1 MSRSKSSGRWLSE
14 HFDDEY
20 VALAQ
25 RDGYRSRAVYKLKEL
40 DERNNLFHENMTVI
54 DLGAA
59 PGGWSQYVA
68 EKVGVGG
75 RVIACDILPMDSI
88 AGVEFIEGD
97 FTDSTILND
106 LLTILSS
113 KRADIVISDMAP
125 NMSGIEAVDI
135 PRSLHLVELA
145 LELARDVLEP
155 HGALLVKAFQGDG
168 FDEFVKELKNS
179 FSRVVTRKPKAS
191 RARSRELYLLAQGLK
206 L

>member
-1 MSRSKSSGRWLSE
+1 MSE